1 MQPILADMFELEVN
15 SVHALVSKMIINEEL
30 MASLDQPSQ
39 CIVMHR
45 SVISVMHQL
54 MIIND
59 ELMASCGLAQPVH
72 RHAQVSN

>member
-1 MQPILADMFELEVN
+1 
-15 SVHALVSKMIINEEL
+15 

-54 MIIND
+54 MIINEEFMASLD
-59 ELMASCGLAQPVH
+59 QSSQCIVMHMSVSSVMHQLMILNEELMATWPDQPIH
-72 RHAQVSN
+72 C

>member
-1 MQPILADMFELEVN
+1 MTISAYVQPILADMFELEVN

-45 SVISVMHQL
+45 SGSL
-54 MIIND
+54 
-59 ELMASCGLAQPVH
+59 S
-72 RHAQVSN
+72 